1 MGTTNSNK
9 AGILELSDQGDAGA
23 RMGKASTD
31 LIAFLGATPI
41 TQQTA
46 GTAAPEIDPTTSG
59 SALVASIHSIAI
71 GAASLANVNAAIL
84 ASFGLSD

>member
-1 MGTTNSNK
+1 MASGDNDS
-9 AGILELSDQGDAGA
+9 GIQEVSDQGADGA
-23 RMGKASTD
+23 RFGKASTD

-41 TQQTA
+41 AQKSP
-46 GTAAPEIDPTTSG
+46 GTAAPEIDPTVSG

-84 ASFGLSD
+84 ASFGFTS

>member
-1 MGTTNSNK
+1 MATNA
-9 AGILELSDQGDAGA
+9 AGVKELSDEGPSGT
-23 RMGKASTD
+23 RLGTASTD
-31 LIAFLGATPI
+31 LISFLGATPI

-71 GAASLANVNAAIL
+71 GAASLANVNAQIL
-84 ASFGLSD
+84 SSFGLST

>member
-1 MGTTNSNK
+1 MAAGNNAGVQELADGGPSGTRIGGTSS
-9 AGILELSDQGDAGA
+9 E
-23 RMGKASTD
+23 

-41 TQQTA
+41 AQQTA

>member
-1 MGTTNSNK
+1 MANSNK
-9 AGILELSDQGDAGA
+9 AGIQELGDGGPSGT
-23 RMGKASTD
+23 RMGTASTD
-31 LIAFLGATPI
+31 LISFLGGTPI

-71 GAASLANVNAAIL
+71 GAASLANVNAQIL
-84 ASFGLSD
+84 ASFGFST